1 MSTETNDLNE
11 NKYFNEMTDILQDF
25 KNSYLSNVLLSVSE
39 EHPEFYDEI
48 LFHVQEAHEA
58 LVNDKINKRIENACI
73 PSYPYH
79 HRLGEFDEDYIDG
92 DNAERLNEYK
102 SGRPILGYNPNCLI
116 YGIPGETDVMF
127 SGLADELC
135 RKDFTVYVINYHDFA
150 EMLTHHNLNGADNK
164 KAIDNYK
171 KCLATNCL
179 MISDFAGENIYDED
193 LTSNIYN
200 FIHERETLHENYVFR
215 PVNKNKKLNTNYKVY
230 ATIILSYVDPAEW
243 FDKLNGPERVM
254 LIRNIIEG
262 KGTTIKVQKQ
272 EKTEETAASSETEK
286 AAAESK
292 Q

>member
-1 MSTETNDLNE
+1 MIKGKGANISKSTVYNAVQTIKRELELAIERYETQPGQQAQVDWAYLPGMRVNE
-11 NKYFNEMTDILQDF
+11 NGHEVPVYAF
-25 KNSYLSNVLLSVSE
+25 
-39 EHPEFYDEI
+39 
-48 LFHVQEAHEA
+48 LF
-58 LVNDKINKRIENACI
+58 
-73 PSYPYH
+73 
-79 HRLGEFDEDYIDG
+79 
-92 DNAERLNEYK
+92 
-102 SGRPILGYNPNCLI
+102 ILGY
-116 YGIPGETDVMF
+116 
-127 SGLADELC
+127 S
-135 RKDFTVYVINYHDFA
+135 RSVYVEFVTSMKTKTMISCLQHAFESVGGVPKEVLFDNCAQVVNLCINP
-150 EMLTHHNLNGADNK
+150 DNK
-164 KAIDNYK
+164 YKKDRAIIPEFQSFADYTGFK
-171 KCLATNCL
+171 IVLCDPYTPQQKGKCLATNCL
-179 MISDFAGENIYDED
+179 MISDFAGKNIYDED